1 MLVEFLYGIG
11 PSHRAM
17 TSGAIPASSK
27 LMALACR
34 NRCGE
39 TGRRSDEPFDLP
51 EGSEAS
57 QGFSITVGQERHRG
71 SQMIF
76 ANPLA
81 EQPLGLAP
89 QWKRAALAPFTLK
102 FHLLGLRSQHIQ
114 IGRA

>member
-1 MLVEFLYGIG
+1 MRRDRTLVKGGL
-11 PSHRAM
+11 
-17 TSGAIPASSK
+17 
-27 LMALACR
+27 LQ
-34 NRCGE
+34 
-39 TGRRSDEPFDLP
+39 GRKSDELFDLP

-102 FHLLGLRSQHIQ
+102 FHLLGLRSQHILNSKGQ
-114 IGRA
+114 QFRNARARVVEQQD